1 VHHAFTGLDVAVLV
15 AYVAGVTALGLWLGG
30 RQRGA
35 RDYFLAGRDVPWW
48 AICFS
53 IVATETSALT
63 FISIPATSYQTDF
76 WFLQLAAG
84 YLVGRSVI
92 AWLLLPRYFSGELVT
107 AYELLERRFGTG
119 TRRFASVIFMVTR
132 AFADSVRVF
141 AASIPITLI
150 TGLPYWQSIVLA
162 GAFTVIY
169 TYAGGL
175 RAVIWID
182 VVQLGLYSFGGIV
195 AIYVLAQLVPGG
207 WSGIVETA
215 AAGGRLRVV
224 HLDGGFASAR
234 WLVTGLFGGAFLS
247 MASHGV
253 DHLIVQRLLAAPS
266 LGGAR
271 RALVGSGIL
280 VFLQFALFLTVGIA
294 LYAYYGGR
302 TFAVADEI
310 FPRFIVE
317 GLPAG
322 LSGLIVAGILA
333 AMMSTVSSSLNSLA
347 SATTHDLYAPL
358 AGRVGDE
365 AALMRAGRGFTLL
378 WAAVLIGGAL
388 LFQFVRPGT
397 PVVVIALQIAS
408 FTYGGLLG
416 GFLLAVLSR
425 RADQRD
431 AVLAMGIA
439 IAAMAALWAA
449 QQFGLMQRRVD
460 GLWFALIGSTITVV
474 TGMLSA
480 RLRAGPGAARAGPPP
495 GSQPARRSSPGAG
508 R

>member
-1 VHHAFTGLDVAVLV
+1 VHAAFTYLDAAVLV
-15 AYVAGVTALGLWLGG
+15 AYIVGVTALGTWLGG

-76 WFLQLAAG
+76 WFLQLAGG
-84 YLVGRSVI
+84 YLIGRIVI

-107 AYELLERRFGTG
+107 AYQLLEIRFGAG
-119 TRRFASVIFMVTR
+119 ARRFASIIFMVTR

-162 GAFTVIY
+162 GVFTLIY
-169 TYAGGL
+169 TYIGGL

-182 VVQLGLYSFGGIV
+182 VVQMGLYVFGGFIAV
-195 AIYVLAQLVPGG
+195 YVLGQLVPGG
-207 WSGIVETA
+207 WGAIMETA
-215 AAGGRLRVV
+215 AAADRLRVI
-224 HLDGGFASAR
+224 HLEGGFASAR
-234 WLVTGLFGGAFLS
+234 WLATGLVGGAFLS

-253 DHLIVQRLLAAPS
+253 DHLIVQRLLAAPD
-266 LGGAR
+266 LPGAR
-271 RALVGSGIL
+271 RALIGSGVL
-280 VFLQFALFLTVGIA
+280 VIGQIALFLMVGIG
-294 LYAYYGGR
+294 LYAHYQGQA
-302 TFAVADEI
+302 FAVPDEI

-317 GLPAG
+317 GLPPG
-322 LSGLIVAGILA
+322 ISGLIVAGILA
-333 AMMSTVSSSLNSLA
+333 AMMSTVSSSLNALA
-347 SATTHDLYAPL
+347 SATTHDIYAPL
-358 AGRVGDE
+358 AGKEGDE
-365 AALMRAGRGFTLL
+365 QALMQAGRRFTLL
-378 WAAVLIGGAL
+378 WAAILIGGAL

-425 RADQRD
+425 RAAQRD
-431 AVLAMGIA
+431 AIIGMATA
-439 IAAMAALWAA
+439 IACMAALWAA
-449 QQFGLMQRRVD
+449 QQFGIMERRVD
-460 GLWFALIGSTITVV
+460 GLWFALIGTVITVI
-474 TGMLSA
+474 TGSVVA
-480 RLRAGPGAARAGPPP
+480 AIRGAPPVH
-495 GSQPARRSSPGAG
+495 RH
-508 R
+508 